1 MPGRAYSVVVSHG
14 PISSR
19 RLDHMVSRYPFQ
31 PLSVLQ
37 VFSLPVTL
45 SFADSD
51 LILHN
56 PLNHYLK
63 ACLIKDFNLY
73 GNPKTS
79 SICNSILINASL
91 LYFPKCTWEDNN
103 VTNKIIRRGRKVCC
117 ISVRFHY
124 KQLHTLVLC
133 GDNYLI
139 ISVAC
144 SIYFH

>member
-1 MPGRAYSVVVSHG
+1 MA
-14 PISSR
+14 
-19 RLDHMVSRYPFQ
+19 PFQ
-31 PLSVLQ
+31 AGGWTIWSPDIPSNHYQFYRSFLFQLLWVLQ
-37 VFSLPVTL
+37 IQI
-45 SFADSD
+45 

-124 KQLHTLVLC
+124 KQLHTLVVC